1 MDLVAS
7 LVESIREVFN
17 NQSLHIQG
25 NENAEKEK
33 QMISKEKERVAKKM
47 IKVKQC
53 EDDLKDKIKEFEEVF
68 QAINE
73 V

>member
-47 IKVKQC
+47 IKVK
-53 EDDLKDKIKEFEEVF
+53 
-68 QAINE
+68 
-73 V
+73 